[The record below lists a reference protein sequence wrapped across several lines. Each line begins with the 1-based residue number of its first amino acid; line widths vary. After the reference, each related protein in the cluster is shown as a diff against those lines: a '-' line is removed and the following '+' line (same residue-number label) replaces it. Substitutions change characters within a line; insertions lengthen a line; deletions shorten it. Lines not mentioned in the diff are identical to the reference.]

1 MRLREGDHQRLL
13 AFYRLAY
20 SRLCIIRLM
29 FCAIHRSRLRARR
42 PHLEWWRGL
51 KVGGDASV
59 SKCVWEG
66 DNCTTGPVPILKTPG
81 PGQDP
86 ALVKLSYCLGTY
98 LYPGFRVRGVIF
110 GFVCSCISFDSLG
123 IGLSRFR
130 DSFCEFRKLFLDIA
144 QTRAVIG
151 KQRLP

>member
-81 PGQDP
+81 PGQDT
-86 ALVKLSYCLGTY
+86 ALVKLSYGLDILHQYTGAEH
-98 LYPGFRVRGVIF
+98 GRRV
-110 GFVCSCISFDSLG
+110 
-123 IGLSRFR
+123 IGL
-130 DSFCEFRKLFLDIA
+130 C
-144 QTRAVIG
+144 
-151 KQRLP
+151 

>member
-1 MRLREGDHQRLL
+1 
-13 AFYRLAY
+13 
-20 SRLCIIRLM
+20 M

-51 KVGGDASV
+51 KVGRDASV

-86 ALVKLSYCLGTY
+86 ALVKLSYCLDHLAEYSGA
-98 LYPGFRVRGVIF
+98 
-110 GFVCSCISFDSLG
+110 SFELPS
-123 IGLSRFR
+123 
-130 DSFCEFRKLFLDIA
+130 
-144 QTRAVIG
+144 TRLLCQQHTEKGYERSVTLHHVTA
-151 KQRLP
+151 

>member
-86 ALVKLSYCLGTY
+86 ALVKLSYCLD
-98 LYPGFRVRGVIF
+98 IF
-110 GFVCSCISFDSLG
+110 IKALEHQKHHRFCQM
-123 IGLSRFR
+123 IGLRN
-130 DSFCEFRKLFLDIA
+130 SFEAFDDI
-144 QTRAVIG
+144 
-151 KQRLP
+151 